1 MNNEYREIRLA
12 DLGKHYPNLINDDL
26 AQNLY
31 ISGRC
36 RGGNLD
42 ILKYP
47 SKFDCYIAFYCIK
60 GHFKVNVNLKE
71 FKITD
76 GTLLFYVPGCI
87 ICMDKDVDL
96 SGCEFVLIAISRD
109 ILQNAKVNFSRL
121 YEEAMRVMA
130 KPCISL
136 NSEQQNICGHYYRL
150 TEALIQTK
158 SKNIKESVIDL
169 YSSLSHY
176 LGSLWIDNAFAKN
189 DSPDSLRSKSCF
201 EKFMKLL
208 AEHHNDEREV
218 SFYAGELNLTPKY
231 LSQLIKK
238 TSGKSAPEWI
248 ASFVILEAKNYLK
261 YSDLD
266 VKEISYRLKFSSTP
280 VFFRYFKSHTGMT
293 PLEYRKS

>member
-12 DLGKHYPNLINDDL
+12 ELNKHYPNLIYGDL
-26 AQNLY
+26 ARDLY
-31 ISGRC
+31 ISDKC
-36 RGGNLD
+36 QGGNLNL
-42 ILKYP
+42 LKYP
-47 SKFDCYIAFYCIK
+47 SKFDCYIAFYCVK
-60 GHFKVNVNLKE
+60 GHFRVNINLKE
-71 FKITD
+71 FDVND

-87 ICMDKDVDL
+87 ICLDKGVDL
-96 SGCEFVLIAISRD
+96 SNCEFVLIAISRG

-136 NSEQQNICGHYYRL
+136 NEEQQCICGHYYHL
-150 TEALIQTK
+150 TEALIHTK
-158 SKNIKESVIDL
+158 SQNIKEAIIDL

-176 LGSLWIDNAFAKN
+176 LGALWIDTLHSMN
-189 DSPDSLRSKSCF
+189 DSADSMRNKSCF

-208 AEHHNDEREV
+208 AEYHNDEREV
-218 SFYAGELNLTPKY
+218 SFYAGKLNLTPKY

-248 ASFVILEAKNYLK
+248 SSFVILEAKNYLK

>member
-1 MNNEYREIRLA
+1 MNNEYREIRLTNLDKA
-12 DLGKHYPNLINDDL
+12 YPNLIDGDLSND
-26 AQNLY
+26 LY
-31 ISGRC
+31 ISAVCNGS
-36 RGGNLD
+36 GLEL
-42 ILKYP
+42 LKYP

-60 GHFKVNVNLKE
+60 GNFKVNINLKE
-71 FKITD
+71 FEVTD

-87 ICMDKDVDL
+87 ICADRDVDL
-96 SGCEFVLIAISRD
+96 TGCEFVLIAISRG

-121 YEEAMRVMA
+121 YDEAMRVMT

-136 NSEQQNICGHYYRL
+136 NKEQQVICGHYYHL

-158 SKNIKESVIDL
+158 SHNIKDAVIDL

-176 LGSLWIDNAFAKN
+176 LGSLWIDTLCSDADGA
-189 DSPDSLRSKSCF
+189 DSLRNKSCF

-208 AEHHNDEREV
+208 AEHHNDEHEV
-218 SFYAGELNLTPKY
+218 SFYAAKLNLTPKY

-238 TSGKSAPEWI
+238 TSGKSAPDWI

-280 VFFRYFKSHTGMT
+280 VFFRYFKTHTGMT

>member
-12 DLGKHYPNLINDDL
+12 ELNRHYPNLIYGDL
-26 AQNLY
+26 ARDLY
-31 ISGRC
+31 ISDKC
-36 RGGNLD
+36 QGGNLNL
-42 ILKYP
+42 LKYP
-47 SKFDCYIAFYCIK
+47 SKFDCYIAFYCVK
-60 GHFKVNVNLKE
+60 GHFRVNINLKE
-71 FKITD
+71 FDVND

-87 ICMDKDVDL
+87 ICLDKGVDL
-96 SGCEFVLIAISRD
+96 SNCEFVLIAISRG

-136 NSEQQNICGHYYRL
+136 NKEQQCICGHYYHL
-150 TEALIQTK
+150 TEALIHTK
-158 SKNIKESVIDL
+158 SQNIKEAIIDL

-176 LGSLWIDNAFAKN
+176 LGSLWIDTLHSMN
-189 DSPDSLRSKSCF
+189 DSADSMRNKSCF

-208 AEHHNDEREV
+208 AEYHNDEREV
-218 SFYAGELNLTPKY
+218 SFYAGKLNLTPKY

-248 ASFVILEAKNYLK
+248 SSFVILEAKNYLK

-266 VKEISYRLKFSSTP
+266 VKEISYRLNFSSTP